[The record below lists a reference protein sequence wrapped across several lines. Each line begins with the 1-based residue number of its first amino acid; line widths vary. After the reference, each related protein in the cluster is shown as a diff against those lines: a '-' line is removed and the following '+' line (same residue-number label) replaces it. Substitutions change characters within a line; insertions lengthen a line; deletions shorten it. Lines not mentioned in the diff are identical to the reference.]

1 MSSYFD
7 LSLTKHLIP
16 SGFRFGTVWLVEF
29 TPDSR
34 WYEISLT
41 IAAQAALQGV
51 GSEYHSL
58 VHNPNEIRTALQ
70 NQGVDANKLER
81 TDALR
86 IIDDYTAQ
94 VGLLGKSGPT
104 RETSLKVGD
113 WSILAT
119 QKLKSAGQED
129 KRRLHIDD
137 NTSVLSR
144 YNKENEIIDYW
155 RTRLIPISRTLE
167 QVMIHSLVT
176 GVHSEA
182 FYNQLE
188 SWHDGIIDVKNEER
202 EGRLEH
208 FLRVR
213 MARGSDYDS
222 KWHPLKLLDNG
233 EISLTD

>member
-1 MSSYFD
+1 MPDYID
-7 LSLTKHLIP
+7 PPLIKAVIP
-16 SGFRFGTVWLVEF
+16 RGIKFGSALLVEF
-29 TPDSR
+29 TPDSM

-41 IAAQAALQGV
+41 ITAQVARQNI
-51 GSEYHSL
+51 GSEYHCL
-58 VHNPNEIRTALQ
+58 THAPIEIREAI
-70 NQGVDANKLER
+70 NKRGVDVGKLER
-81 TDALR
+81 DDALR

-94 VGLLGKSGPT
+94 VGLLKKAEIT
-104 RETSLKVGD
+104 RETSLKVAD

-119 QKLKSAGQED
+119 QKLKSADERD

-167 QVMIHSLVT
+167 QVMMHSLVT

-188 SWHDGIIDVKNEER
+188 SWHDGILDVKNEER

-208 FLRVR
+208 FMRVR
-213 MARGSDYDS
+213 IMRGSDPDS
-222 KWHPLKLLDNG
+222 KWHRLKLLDNG
-233 EISLTD
+233 EVTLAD